1 MANNTERMYP
11 PRRLAWLMWGLGA
24 VLYLTGFFQRVAPAV
39 ITNELMNDFK
49 TGAAGLGNLSAFYFY
64 SYVLMQAPTGILAD
78 RLGPRLLLAVGALV
92 AGMGTLLFGLAPS
105 YFWAGFGRLLIGGS
119 VAVAFVGMLKLAAHW
134 FAPRQF
140 AMASGMAL
148 FFGIIGAVS
157 AGAPLRALVDAFG
170 WRPVILASALV
181 TLGISLIIWI
191 VVRDDPSEKG
201 FLSYA
206 PPEAKGN
213 RESSILADFRE
224 VFGCR
229 NTWLLFLIPAG
240 VVGPILTFSGLWG
253 VPFLTTHYHFTQTG
267 AAALNSAMLIAWAL
281 GGPLAGWFSD
291 RIGRRK
297 PVYLTGL
304 LIVAATW
311 SVIIMVPALP
321 LPLLTA
327 LMLTVGLASG
337 CMVIGFAFVKE
348 SVPARLGGT
357 ATGLVN
363 MGAMAGPMILQPVV
377 GLILDVSWQ
386 GKMVGGVKIYAFEA
400 FRLGFSLMLLWTVLS
415 SILIFFTRETHC
427 QQTSMPSGGRTA

>member
-1 MANNTERMYP
+1 MADNTEGMYP

-24 VLYLTGFFQRVAPAV
+24 VLYLIGFFQRVAPAV

-49 TGAAGLGNLSAFYFY
+49 MGAAGLGNLSAFYFY

-78 RLGPRLLLAVGALV
+78 RLGPRRLLAAGALV
-92 AGMGTLLFGLAPS
+92 AGLGTLLFGLAPS
-105 YFWAGFGRLLIGGS
+105 FFWAGFGRLLIGGS
-119 VAVAFVGMLKLAAHW
+119 VAVAFVGMLKIAAHW

-157 AGAPLRALVDAFG
+157 AGAPLRALVDTFG

-181 TLGISLIIWI
+181 TLGASLTIWI
-191 VVRDDPSEKG
+191 LVRDDPSEKG

-206 PPEAKGN
+206 PPEPEEHRDN
-213 RESSILADFRE
+213 SILADFRE
-224 VFGCR
+224 VFRYR
-229 NTWLLFLIPAG
+229 NTWLLCLIPAG

-253 VPFLTTHYHFTQTG
+253 VPFLTTHYHFTPTG

-311 SVIIMVPALP
+311 AVIIMVADLP
-321 LPLLTA
+321 LPLLTG
-327 LMLTVGLASG
+327 LMLTAGLASG

-348 SVPARLGGT
+348 SVPSRLGGT
-357 ATGLVN
+357 ASGLVN
-363 MGAMAGPMILQPVV
+363 MGTMAGPMILQPAV
-377 GLILDVSWQ
+377 GLILDLNWH
-386 GKMVGGVKIYAFEA
+386 GKLIEGIKIYEFET
-400 FRLGFSLMLLWTVLS
+400 FRLGFSLMLVWAVLS
-415 SILIFFTRETHC
+415 SILIFFTRETQC
-427 QQTSMPSGGRTA
+427 KQSMT